1 MDSKERDSYIR
12 ARLAEHYNEAVS
24 LGHEV
29 FCVVLQGSQ
38 NYNLDIYSDTYKSD
52 IDTKAILLPSFD
64 EFCHGCSPISTTH
77 VRSNNEHIDLKD
89 IRVMF
94 ETFKKQ
100 NVNFVEI
107 LFSQYYI
114 VPDKYASFWR
124 QLRALGE
131 KLTHCHPSQ
140 NIKTMAGLS
149 FEKRKALCHPYPTI
163 KDKIDKYGYDG
174 KQLHHIVRI
183 NEFLKNYIA
192 GIPFKKCLTQ
202 HDFAT
207 LELMVNAKLNAFSLD
222 EALKLAD
229 QFNDETD
236 ALKNKFIEEHGT
248 ACDSKPYEELD
259 KIKVKILRQWFKEQ
273 LAL

>member
-1 MDSKERDSYIR
+1 MFDREQYIWSK
-12 ARLAEHYNEAVS
+12 LQEHYDEAVS

-38 NYNLDIYSDTYKSD
+38 NYNLDIYSETYKSD

-64 EFCHGCSPISTTH
+64 EFCRGRAPISTTH
-77 VRSNNEHIDLKD
+77 VRDNNEHIDLKD

-107 LFSQYYI
+107 LFSKYYI
-114 VPDKYASFWR
+114 VPEKYASYWQ

-140 NIKTMAGLS
+140 TIKTMTGLS

-163 KDKIDKYGYDG
+163 KNKIDKYGYDG

-192 GIPFKKCLTQ
+192 GVPFEKCLTQ
-202 HDFAT
+202 HDFDILT
-207 LELMVNAKLNAFSLD
+207 IMVNAKLNQFSLD
-222 EALKLAD
+222 EAIKLAD
-229 QFNDETD
+229 TISNETNAIKD
-236 ALKNKFIEEHGT
+236 KFIEENGT
-248 ACDSKPYEELD
+248 TCDPKPYEMLEEL
-259 KIKVKILRQWFKEQ
+259 KVEVLKKWFKEQ
-273 LAL
+273 LL

>member
-1 MDSKERDSYIR
+1 MDKNEREAYIQ
-12 ARLAEHYNEAVS
+12 ARLQEHYKEALS

-38 NYNLDIYSDTYKSD
+38 NYNLDIYSDNYKSD
-52 IDTKAILLPSFD
+52 VDTKAILLPSFD
-64 EFCHGCSPISTTH
+64 EFCRDRAPISTTH
-77 VRSNNEHIDLKD
+77 VRDNDEHIDLKD

-107 LFSQYYI
+107 LFSKYYI
-114 VPDKYASFWR
+114 VPEKYAAYWR

-140 NIKTMAGLS
+140 TIKTMAGLS
-149 FEKRKALCHPYPTI
+149 MEKRKALCHPYPTI

-192 GIPFKKCLTQ
+192 SIPFKKCLTQ
-202 HDFAT
+202 HDFDILT
-207 LELMVNAKLNAFSLD
+207 LMVNAKLNEFSLD

-229 QFNDETD
+229 TLNDETN
-236 ALKNKFIEEHGT
+236 AIKNKFLDENGV
-248 ACDSKPYEELD
+248 ACDPTPYEALD
-259 KIKVKILRQWFKEQ
+259 KLKVKILKQWFKEQ
-273 LAL
+273 LL